1 MAFKLFS
8 RKCLDIGSF
17 LTKTSDGKVIKTQDF
32 FKSLKNL
39 TLNDFNAI
47 AISSRYAIYLKRRFP
62 LKDIKKVTKLIFS
75 EIKVKFCSN
84 DFVIYVYKEKEDKNY
99 IYHIFFID
107 KSLLDEN
114 LKKLIDLENVYLDV
128 LGIINGF
135 NKLKKFLKKDS
146 FIVADIGNSK
156 ISILK
161 FENGKFVDYKKY
173 LIENLTKEEIKNLL
187 EKENVEI
194 LIGGKAKD
202 FDLPKVSNP
211 LFFIVNNLKENPK
224 FIKLTSQEKKESY
237 FFENIKL
244 FSFMILCISIIFFIF
259 ALIYQNSAK
268 FNTIL
273 FKKQYKLLLSK
284 DFNEAIFLSEEI
296 KKKYVEQILK
306 KKDALDNYNK
316 FIQFLNTYQIN
327 YTKVSIDNKK
337 VYIKFWINKEVL
349 NKIKDKLEII
359 SSREDKDKVYIE
371 GLLK

>member
-1 MAFKLFS
+1 M
-8 RKCLDIGSF
+8 
-17 LTKTSDGKVIKTQDF
+17 
-32 FKSLKNL
+32 
-39 TLNDFNAI
+39 
-47 AISSRYAIYLKRRFP
+47 
-62 LKDIKKVTKLIFS
+62 
-75 EIKVKFCSN
+75 
-84 DFVIYVYKEKEDKNY
+84 
-99 IYHIFFID
+99 
-107 KSLLDEN
+107 
-114 LKKLIDLENVYLDV
+114 
-128 LGIINGF
+128 
-135 NKLKKFLKKDS
+135 
-146 FIVADIGNSK
+146 
-156 ISILK
+156 
-161 FENGKFVDYKKY
+161 
-173 LIENLTKEEIKNLL
+173 IENLTKEEIKNLL